1 MPFERTARVSR
12 TATRVATRRSKFP
25 LSAHPRALAVAVGPS
40 AFESSFSA
48 AMTTMN
54 ITREL
59 TFEDMSVHSPGAFR
73 KGDAMRQMR
82 TAPTASAFREALAE
96 LDQTANSLDAL
107 VEGAKEKALGNSER
121 DLERIKNN
129 VKRLKF
135 GTIELGTEAAFLRSV
150 LESRPLPTTRAP
162 PVESAEFKAAS
173 AEIKVLK
180 DRNDFE
186 AKEVARLVQE
196 VGQSAVEFQQMH
208 KALATRV
215 ERLEELETA
224 AEGAE
229 MAASGADA
237 DAAKGAADHP
247 EDAALTLEEARAAI
261 EALDAEAKAVH
272 AALKT
277 RTAEVEA
284 MHASLA
290 PAEARLLSTRAELG
304 LFAGADAAAKK
315 EADAAAAIAETE
327 ATVVEQRAMVE
338 HLTGCEI
345 VEVKPDAG
353 DLTMRVRTAIE
364 RCPDSA
370 LEPVDGTQ
378 AAKAASLAGG
388 AVVPG
393 EAPFEKTHTMVV
405 SFHRGSTAIKAVVL
419 DPPDAPIEDI
429 VAEARAAGCDAD
441 ALKTLAGDV
450 KTRVAATAL
459 RAEALRR
466 AAAQTPMEW
475 SRVSAQVRVGLYH
488 GTGGVAAMDV
498 PLEWPLAGARVRVV
512 GLAGLA
518 PAVVAA
524 AAQRVDPGGY
534 DSVAAALRATQVA
547 LEAAGHVPNA

>member
-1 MPFERTARVSR
+1 MNTA
-12 TATRVATRRSKFP
+12 
-25 LSAHPRALAVAVGPS
+25 
-40 AFESSFSA
+40 
-48 AMTTMN
+48 N

-73 KGDAMRQMR
+73 KGDAMRQLR
-82 TAPTASAFREALAE
+82 TAPTASAFREALKE

-107 VEGAKEKALGNSER
+107 VEGAQEKALGNSEA
-121 DLERIKNN
+121 DLDRIKNN

-150 LESRPLPTTRAP
+150 LESRPLPSARAP
-162 PVESAEFKAAS
+162 PRESAEFKAAS
-173 AEIKVLK
+173 AEIKLLK
-180 DRNDFE
+180 DRNDAE
-186 AKEVARLVQE
+186 AKEVAKLVQE
-196 VGQSAVEFQQMH
+196 VGQSAVAFQEMRD
-208 KALATRV
+208 ALATRV
-215 ERLEELETA
+215 ERLDELESA
-224 AEGAE
+224 AEAAE
-229 MAASGADA
+229 MAASGADV
-237 DAAKGAADHP
+237 DAARGARDHP
-247 EDAALTLEEARAAI
+247 SDASLSLEEARAAI

-272 AALKT
+272 GALKT

-284 MHASLA
+284 MRASLA
-290 PAEARLLSTRAELG
+290 PAEARLAATRAELG
-304 LFAGADAAAKK
+304 LFAGADSVARK

-345 VEVKPDAG
+345 VEEKPDAG
-353 DLTMRVRTAIE
+353 DLTMRVRTAIP
-364 RCPDSA
+364 RCPEAA
-370 LEPVDGTQ
+370 LEPVDGTR
-378 AAKAASLAGG
+378 AARARAAAGG
-388 AVVPG
+388 STVPG
-393 EAPFEKTHTMVV
+393 DPPSEKTHTMVV

-429 VAEARAAGCDAD
+429 VDTARAAGCDAD

-459 RAEALRR
+459 RAEALSR